1 MGSFVHKIDTWNLE
15 AISCC
20 KWESPFQIFTWHLT
34 FDFLSHPN
42 LWLICSISTKWD
54 RFSNFPSQIIDIV
67 VFICVICS
75 GSYYRETVTAE
86 WTDFVAMTGF
96 WFSGVLL
103 VFYLVHVIEKFHVI
117 PWVTIELGFC
127 GLWTFFYFTCALDLA
142 VKASKGSVSAFA
154 AASFFSFVAIGIYGF
169 DAFLKFKAFK
179 AGQLAQGE
187 RVVQQSESV
196 TAYWKE
202 KINPQDI
209 NLYLDG
215 GQKSDQAYY
224 LSKWY
229 LWKEPRLFV
238 HIVCLWGFLIVEWIM
253 NCYHYIYN
261 PPVKKWIRN
270 LL

>member
-34 FDFLSHPN
+34 FDFLSHHN
-42 LWLICSISTKWD
+42 FWLICSISTKWD
-54 RFSNFPSQIIDIV
+54 RFSNFSSQIIDIV

-142 VKASKGSVSAFA
+142 VQASKYSVSAFA

-196 TAYWKE
+196 TAYWKKKSPRYQFISWWRP
-202 KINPQDI
+202 KIWSSLLSIKMIFMKRTKIICTYCVLVRLSDCRMDYELLP
-209 NLYLDG
+209 LYL
-215 GQKSDQAYY
+215 QPTS
-224 LSKWY
+224 
-229 LWKEPRLFV
+229 
-238 HIVCLWGFLIVEWIM
+238 
-253 NCYHYIYN
+253 
-261 PPVKKWIRN
+261 
-270 LL
+270 

>member
-1 MGSFVHKIDTWNLE
+1 M
-15 AISCC
+15 
-20 KWESPFQIFTWHLT
+20 
-34 FDFLSHPN
+34 
-42 LWLICSISTKWD
+42 
-54 RFSNFPSQIIDIV
+54 
-67 VFICVICS
+67 ICS
-75 GSYYRETVTAE
+75 GSYYRETATAE

-142 VKASKGSVSAFA
+142 VQASKGSVSAFA

-196 TAYWKE
+196 TAY
-202 KINPQDI
+202 
-209 NLYLDG
+209 
-215 GQKSDQAYY
+215 
-224 LSKWY
+224 
-229 LWKEPRLFV
+229 
-238 HIVCLWGFLIVEWIM
+238 
-253 NCYHYIYN
+253 
-261 PPVKKWIRN
+261 
-270 LL
+270 

>member
-34 FDFLSHPN
+34 FDFLSHHN
-42 LWLICSISTKWD
+42 FWLICTISTKWD
-54 RFSNFPSQIIDIV
+54 RFSNLSSQIIDIV

-75 GSYYRETVTAE
+75 GSYYRETTTAE

-196 TAYWKE
+196 TAYWK
-202 KINPQDI
+202 KNPQDI
-209 NLYLDG
+209 NSYRDG
-215 GQKSDQAYY
+215 GQKIWSSLLLNDIYEKNQDY
-224 LSKWY
+224 LYILCACEAFWLSNG
-229 LWKEPRLFV
+229 LW
-238 HIVCLWGFLIVEWIM
+238 

>member
-34 FDFLSHPN
+34 FDFLSHHN
-42 LWLICSISTKWD
+42 FWLICSISTKWD
-54 RFSNFPSQIIDIV
+54 RFSNFSSQIIDIV

-75 GSYYRETVTAE
+75 GSYYRETPTAE

-142 VKASKGSVSAFA
+142 VQASKYSVSAFA

-196 TAYWKE
+196 TAYWK
-202 KINPQDI
+202 
-209 NLYLDG
+209 
-215 GQKSDQAYY
+215 
-224 LSKWY
+224 
-229 LWKEPRLFV
+229 
-238 HIVCLWGFLIVEWIM
+238 
-253 NCYHYIYN
+253 
-261 PPVKKWIRN
+261 
-270 LL
+270 